1 MKSLPILFCIAI
13 LLACQQ
19 PEKQPEEQ
27 PENDTFVRDTF
38 AIRAPVQD
46 DTLTVSTENEIPIFR
61 STLFKET
68 DVYGMWANSAHDS
81 TCLYKITPD
90 VFIHCDRGDS
100 GMLAYNFA
108 DDTILFFE
116 EDGSSYEAKI
126 LRADHDT
133 LIIKWAGINAPD
145 VKVRMKN

>member
-13 LLACQQ
+13 LVACQQ
-19 PEKQPEEQ
+19 PEKQPV
-27 PENDTFVRDTF
+27 NDTFASDTF

-46 DTLTVSTENEIPIFR
+46 DPLTTPKQENENPLFH
-61 STLFKET
+61 SDLFKEK
-68 DVYGMWANSAHDS
+68 DIYGQWANSPHDS
-81 TCLYKITPD
+81 TCVYKITPD
-90 VFIHCDRGDS
+90 VFMHCDRGDS

-126 LRADHDT
+126 LRADSDT
-133 LIIKWAGINAPD
+133 LIIKWEGIDAPD
-145 VKVRMKN
+145 VKIRMKN